1 MEAFTVLR
9 AVAAPYPK
17 SDVDT
22 DRIIRIERCART
34 PREEMGRWAFEV
46 ERFLADGSPDPAFVM
61 NQPAFAGAAI
71 FVAGPNFGCGSSRE
85 MAVWA
90 LQGMGIRCVIAPS
103 FGEIFRGNCLQNG
116 VLPVQLP
123 GEVVDTLLS
132 RLSQGGDA
140 ESHTLEVDLPACE
153 VRTPWGQTH
162 AFAIEPLR
170 RAALLEGL
178 DDIGLTLKRS
188 EEISRF
194 QSWQREARPWIQSV
208 KEGAE

>member
-1 MEAFTVLR
+1 MEAFRVLR
-9 AVAAPYPK
+9 ALAAPYPK

-46 ERFLADGSPDPAFVM
+46 ERFRADGSPDPAFVM
-61 NQPAFAGAAI
+61 NQPAFAGARI
-71 FVAGPNFGCGSSRE
+71 FVAGSNFGCGSSRE

-123 GEVVDTLLS
+123 REAVEVLLTRLADAHDVDG
-132 RLSQGGDA
+132 R
-140 ESHTLEVDLPACE
+140 TLEVDLHAC
-153 VRTPWGQTH
+153 VLRTPWGQSH
-162 AFAIEPLR
+162 SFAIEPLR

-178 DDIGLTLKRS
+178 DEIGLTLKRS
-188 EEISRF
+188 DDIARF
-194 QSWQREARPWIQSV
+194 EVWQREARPWIHAV
-208 KEGAE
+208 KGNIE